1 MKVAIHQPN
10 YLPWIGYFDK
20 MDQVDRFVILDKA
33 DHSKSGY
40 INRSK
45 IKTPNGSLML
55 TVPLQNKE
63 QPIHALQIATDQK
76 WQMNHWK
83 AIEANYK
90 KSPYWLT
97 YKDGFEQLYQG
108 KWTHLAPFN
117 IALIQHIQ
125 SLLNIRADILLES
138 DFQQDF
144 GSKNERNINIVAH
157 LGGDVY
163 LSGIG
168 ARAYNDESKFHERQ
182 IQLIYQDFTHPIYPQ
197 RWGEFLPNLSII
209 DMLFHCGPE
218 TMNMIRQQRAH

>member
-20 MDQVDRFVILDKA
+20 MDQVDKFVILDKA

-63 QPIHALQIATDQK
+63 QPIHELQIAADQK
-76 WQMNHWK
+76 WQLNHWK

-90 KSPYWLT
+90 KSMYWLT
-97 YKDGFEQLYQG
+97 YKDGFEQLYHD

-138 DFQQDF
+138 DFKQDF
-144 GSKNERNINIVAH
+144 GSKNERNINVVFH

-168 ARAYNDESKFHERQ
+168 ARAYNDESQFHERQ
-182 IQLIYQDFTHPIYPQ
+182 IQLIYQEFKHPIYPQ
-197 RWGEFLPNLSII
+197 RWGEFQPNLSII